1 MTIHLRPAT
10 ADDAAQIAAIYAPW
24 VQSTAIS
31 FETEAPD
38 TDEMA
43 RRIAKTQAHWAW
55 LVAEAEPE
63 AEQDGLVLAYAYAG
77 SHAERAA
84 YRWST
89 SVSVYGAPTAC
100 RRGLGR
106 ALYTALLGLLRLQG
120 FHSAY
125 AGITQPNEA
134 SVGLHLAMGFQ
145 LIGTYPAAGHK
156 LGRWNDVSR
165 YWLPLQPRGEGP
177 VCTAP
182 PETRTLAAVLA
193 TPEGTAALAAGQA
206 LLQA

>member
-1 MTIHLRPAT
+1 MAIRLRPAT
-10 ADDAAQIAAIYAPW
+10 ANDAPQIAAIYAPW
-24 VQSTAIS
+24 VHDTAIS

-55 LVAEAEPE
+55 LVAEH
-63 AEQDGLVLAYAYAG
+63 DGQVLAYAYAG

-89 SVSVYGAPTAC
+89 SVSVYGAPAAH

-125 AGITQPNEA
+125 AGITQPNAA

-145 LIGTYPAAGHK
+145 LIGTYPDAGHK

-165 YWLPLQPRGEGP
+165 YWLQLQARGQGP
-177 VCTAP
+177 VCAAP
-182 PETRTLAAVLA
+182 PETRTLATVLA
-193 TPEGTAALAAGQA
+193 TPEGVAALAAGQA
-206 LLQA
+206 LLHG

>member
-1 MTIHLRPAT
+1 MAIRLRPAT
-10 ADDAAQIAAIYAPW
+10 ADDAAQIAAIYAPY
-24 VQSTAIS
+24 VQGTAIS

-38 TDEMA
+38 ADEMA

-55 LVAEAEPE
+55 LVAEAE
-63 AEQDGLVLAYAYAG
+63 QDGQVLAYAYGG

-89 SVSVYGAPTAC
+89 SVSVYGAPAAH

-125 AGITQPNEA
+125 AGITQPNAA
-134 SVGLHLAMGFQ
+134 SLGLHQAMGFE
-145 LIGTYPAAGHK
+145 LIGTYPDAGHK

-165 YWLPLQPRGEGP
+165 FWLPLQARGEGP
-177 VCTAP
+177 VCAAP

-193 TPEGTAALAAGQA
+193 TPEGVAALAAGQA

>member
-1 MTIHLRPAT
+1 MAIRLRPAT
-10 ADDAAQIAAIYAPW
+10 AEDAAQIAAIYAPW
-24 VQSTAIS
+24 VHDTAIS
-31 FETEAPD
+31 FETEPPD

-55 LVAEAEPE
+55 LVAE
-63 AEQDGLVLAYAYAG
+63 QDGQVLAYAYAG

-89 SVSVYGAPTAC
+89 SVSVYGAPTVH

-125 AGITQPNEA
+125 AGITQPNAA

-145 LIGTYPAAGHK
+145 LIGTYPDAGHK

-165 YWLPLQPRGEGP
+165 YWLPLQARGQGP
-177 VCTAP
+177 VCAAP
-182 PETRTLAAVLA
+182 PETRTLATVLA
-193 TPEGTAALAAGQA
+193 TPEGVAALAAGQA
-206 LLQA
+206 LLHG